1 MNPLLIVRLVKL
13 VHLENSAKNGTTP
26 EPAEDQETR
35 DETKSEIQHGIQKCD
50 QGMEMIHENSGLLPN
65 SVQNG
70 TLHWPNQI
78 LKNVTKPYTLEEHTD
93 GIFDQAHSPKWIS
106 ILGFVIAILI
116 IIFLVI
122 GLILKEMGA
131 VSFQRHHSQSY
142 RTQEHPNPGSDQR
155 FSEVNVINLKS
166 LPKLD
171 TPPRCVRF
179 DIQPSLSST
188 RSFHKFAPIR
198 KKSPPIQAS
207 PVKTTCSRSAR
218 WLSFSFLRK
227 VRGGPRRLA
236 TFLLDEN

>member
-142 RTQEHPNPGSDQR
+142 RPTVLRSECHQLEELAQVGYTAQMCSLRHPA
-155 FSEVNVINLKS
+155 VAVIHSIVPQVCAYSKKITSNSS
-166 LPKLD
+166 LPSQDHLFQK
-171 TPPRCVRF
+171 CSVVEF
-179 DIQPSLSST
+179 FVPSKST
-188 RSFHKFAPIR
+188 RRPSKAGDISF
-198 KKSPPIQAS
+198 
-207 PVKTTCSRSAR
+207 
-218 WLSFSFLRK
+218 
-227 VRGGPRRLA
+227 G
-236 TFLLDEN
+236 